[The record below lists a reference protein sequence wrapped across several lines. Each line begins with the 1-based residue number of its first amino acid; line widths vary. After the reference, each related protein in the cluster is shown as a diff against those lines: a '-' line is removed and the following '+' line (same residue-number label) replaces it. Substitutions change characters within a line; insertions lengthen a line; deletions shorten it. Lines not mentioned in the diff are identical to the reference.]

1 MNINGHEI
9 NPHANLEGANLEGA
23 NLRYAN
29 LRCANL
35 RGADLE
41 GADLEGADL
50 RFANLVSA
58 NLRCANLQRAD
69 LRSANLEGAALRSA
83 NLVGANL
90 RSANL
95 VGANLEGA
103 DLQGANLPDFQI
115 VPTEGSFIAY
125 KKVSFGVIKIEI
137 PADAKRTSTLVSRKC
152 RASHVKVLEGSGF
165 SCTYYIKNPIKY
177 KTGDTVYADSFDD
190 DIRVECTNGI
200 HFFMTEKE
208 ADEWGT

>member
-137 PADAKRTSTLVSRKC
+137 PADAKRTSTLVGRKC

-165 SCTYYIKNPIKY
+165 SCTYTENPIKY
-177 KTGDTVYADSFDD
+177 ETGSTVYADSFND